1 MSSTAERIPRA
12 RSFPEVC
19 RGFLRCR
26 EARVTALSL
35 LAIWVAAALWGAAHF
50 LVPVIVVAGFL
61 LWYLIEIPIHRWI
74 LHMPLP
80 RNDFGRRL
88 MQRLHYTH
96 HERPTDPRYLF
107 LPEWLALP
115 SIGIILGAAWLVGI
129 PREGLWFLAG
139 FWTSLTVYEWMH
151 YAVHS
156 RWRPDWAPVRR
167 AFENHMR
174 HHFRN
179 EGYWFGV
186 SNPFM
191 DRLWGT
197 APEMDEVE
205 QSAFVRNLHG
215 TGGGADHE

>member
-1 MSSTAERIPRA
+1 MSEKAERIPRA
-12 RSFPEVC
+12 RNAAQVC
-19 RGFLRCR
+19 RGFVQCR
-26 EARVTALSL
+26 EARVTLGALVTVWILAL
-35 LAIWVAAALWGAAHF
+35 LQGAGHGWVPL
-50 LVPVIVVAGFL
+50 IVLAGFL

-74 LHMPLP
+74 LHAPLP
-80 RNDFGRRL
+80 RNEFGRRL

-115 SIGIILGAAWLVGI
+115 SIVIILGAAWLAGVAA
-129 PREGLWFLAG
+129 EGLWFLAG

-156 RWRPDWAPVRR
+156 RWRPAWAPVRT

-179 EGYWFGV
+179 ENYWFGV
-186 SNPFM
+186 SNSLM

-197 APEMDEVE
+197 APEMEEVE
-205 QSAFVRNLHG
+205 QSPFVRDLPRENVS
-215 TGGGADHE
+215 TDK